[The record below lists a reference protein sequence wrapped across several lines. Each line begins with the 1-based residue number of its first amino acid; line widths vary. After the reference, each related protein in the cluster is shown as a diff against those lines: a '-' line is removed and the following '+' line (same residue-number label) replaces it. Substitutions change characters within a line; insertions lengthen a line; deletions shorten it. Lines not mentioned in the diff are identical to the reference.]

1 MLSTDIPFTSR
12 SLGTEDGGVEFSNIS
27 LRATCLSSIHVAT
40 RFIGEQDQQDRHEKL
55 AGLSADIPSSSSKSC
70 TSIIKIVRA
79 AYVRTRNHYTQRES
93 FEYSFAR
100 HIAGIH
106 RCFMDALRD
115 GSPRWS
121 CDFNGDSLSHERG
134 SAVTPIV
141 SNLALQ
147 PQREEDQDVVKISIL
162 YSYNISTNG
171 YAMLN
176 RINCNILYFSQTD

>member
-1 MLSTDIPFTSR
+1 MLSDIPFTSR

-27 LRATCLSSIHVAT
+27 LRACLSSIHVAT

-55 AGLSADIPSSSSKSC
+55 AGLSGDIPSSSSKSC

-79 AYVRTRNHYTQRES
+79 AYVKTRNHYTQRES

-121 CDFNGDSLSHERG
+121 SATSTVILSRTNAGPRLPRSSPISRYNHTRRG
-134 SAVTPIV
+134 SRC
-141 SNLALQ
+141 
-147 PQREEDQDVVKISIL
+147 RE
-162 YSYNISTNG
+162 
-171 YAMLN
+171 N
-176 RINCNILYFSQTD
+176 RNSVLL